1 MTPTSELIEKLTIL
15 NDISSAL
22 NRAVDVRSVL
32 NDALKELVRLMGLE
46 TGWITLQEPADDG
59 RSASNRWVLAAHHN
73 LPPALSPDNGDAWE
87 GVCACQQLCNERRLN
102 EAYNEVHCSRL
113 GQAHGDRRGLTVH
126 ATTPLRSAER
136 SLGIL
141 NVAAPDWN
149 AFSPQALSLLTNV
162 GNQMGAALERARL
175 YDLVQE
181 RRLHQ
186 QAALLEFSDRLLRQ
200 RDLDDLMGYL
210 VDEVIQMLSADACA
224 LLLPGKETDVLEF
237 RASSG
242 WRVDPGAE
250 RRRVPA
256 NGSTW
261 SGLVMRTQQPILA
274 EDRREQDPD
283 PYAPDWLQSEG
294 FRGYAIVPLVAE
306 DRSIGVLVVN
316 QREPRMLQDEELSTL
331 QLMANQAAIAIEK
344 ARLHVEEVKAQ
355 TMERELEIGQQIQ
368 LSLLP
373 KAPPA
378 VPGWEFAAFYQAA
391 REVGGDFYDF
401 FSLPSQPE
409 QQGLVIADV
418 TGKGVPAALFMARA
432 ETMIRSTALTGLSP
446 SAVLEKA
453 NDLMLDGRK
462 AELFVTACY
471 GLLGT
476 DSGHLVYANAGH
488 NRPLWLP
495 AAEGECRELPAGGIL
510 LGAFQGI
517 SLEEGEIDVEPGDL
531 LVFYTDGV
539 TEAMNGERE
548 FFGEER
554 LRRVVDA
561 NAGASAQ
568 EVLENI
574 VDAITIFGDG
584 APQSDDLTL
593 FVIRRCPAR

>member
-1 MTPTSELIEKLTIL
+1 MSPESELVEKLTIL
-15 NDISSAL
+15 NHIAGTL
-22 NRAVDVRSVL
+22 NRAVDVHSVL
-32 NDALKELVRLMGLE
+32 NDALAELVRLMDLE
-46 TGWITLQEPADDG
+46 TGWISLRKPAGADG
-59 RSASNRWVLAAHHN
+59 SMSNEWALAAHHN
-73 LPPALSPDNGDAWE
+73 LPPALAPDSGDAWV
-87 GVCACQQLCNERRLN
+87 GLCACQELCMAKRLN

-113 GQAHGDRRGLTVH
+113 GRAHGDRRGLAVH
-126 ATTPLRSAER
+126 ATTPLRSGDR

-162 GNQMGAALERARL
+162 GSQMGAALERARL

-200 RDLDDLMGYL
+200 RDLDELMSYL
-210 VDEVIQMLSADACA
+210 VAEVIQMLSADSCA
-224 LLLPGKETDVLEF
+224 LLLPGEEPGFLEF

-242 WRVDPGAE
+242 WRIDPGAE

-256 NGSTW
+256 DERTGP
-261 SGLVMRTQQPILA
+261 GHVMHTRLPMMA
-274 EDRREQDPD
+274 EDIMEHDP
-283 PYAPDWLQSEG
+283 APWVPEWLEREG
-294 FRGYAIVPLVAE
+294 FRGHAVVPLLAE

-316 QREPRMLQDEELSTL
+316 QRQPRILRDEELSTL

-344 ARLHVEEVKAQ
+344 ARLHSEEVKMQAL
-355 TMERELEIGQQIQ
+355 ERELEIGRQIQ

-373 KAPPA
+373 DAPPV

-401 FSLPSQPE
+401 FSLPTQPE
-409 QQGLVIADV
+409 RQGLVIADV

-432 ETMIRSTALTGLSP
+432 GTMIRSTALTGLSP
-446 SAVLEKA
+446 AAVLGQA
-453 NDLMLDGRK
+453 NDLMLEDRK
-462 AELFVTACY
+462 AELFVTAFY
-471 GLLGT
+471 GLLET
-476 DSGHLVYANAGH
+476 DSGRLVYANAGH
-488 NRPLWLP
+488 SRPLLLP
-495 AAEGECRELPAGGIL
+495 AGKGACQELPTGGIL

-517 SLEEGEIDVEPGDL
+517 ELEEGQVDVAPGDL

-539 TEAMNGERE
+539 SEAMDTQRR

-554 LRRVVDA
+554 LRAVIAA

-568 EVLENI
+568 EVLEAV
-574 VDAITIFGDG
+574 VDAVSAFSNG
-584 APQSDDLTL
+584 AAQSDDLTL
-593 FVIRRCPAR
+593 CVIRRCPKP